1 MITSILI
8 FLVVL
13 SILIFFHE
21 LGHFVAAKACN
32 IYVDR
37 FSIGM
42 PPRLFGVK
50 IGETDYCL
58 GALPIGGFVKM
69 AGQEDAPLTEDEREK
84 QYGGVPEERWFNRRP
99 VWQRYIVVLAGPFM
113 NFVLAI
119 ALYSAMAAVGGEVPE
134 SEISPRIGM
143 VEEDSP
149 AATAPLYLE
158 RPGTAWDA
166 YDGPPDA
173 VGWQTGDLP
182 LEIDGR
188 PLANFMDLA
197 YAAALGGGRREFH
210 VLLERTDSHGT
221 AKRYVSRITPR
232 ILGDEKNP
240 RFGVSPFETAI
251 IAETTEGLPAAA
263 AGLLPGDEILRANGT
278 PVDSSTFRALTEKA
292 QPGSVIHLEVRRNGE
307 LLHFDITPKT
317 VGRIQ
322 GLTYG
327 VSRKLPPDKID
338 QTPPEILAVSQ
349 QLTENT
355 GIQRRDVIVAVNGE
369 PATLR
374 RMRTLEMENPDG
386 VLTITVRRPA
396 ILLGL
401 IQRADVLTLELP
413 VNAVRAVGV
422 AMRPKMI
429 FHRSPPSQWIP
440 EGLRQTYKALAITL
454 STLKALILRDVSA
467 TELGGP
473 VMIATVVANAAEG
486 GLFWLLKLTA
496 FISINLCVFNLLP
509 LPVLDGGL
517 LVIHGYEAVRRKPL
531 NPVFLERFQMI
542 GLLFIIALMLF
553 VTYNDIGRLLQNIT
567 P

>member
-1 MITSILI
+1 MITSTLI
-8 FLVVL
+8 FLIVL

-50 IGETDYCL
+50 VGETDYCL

-69 AGQEDAPLTEDEREK
+69 AGQEDAPLTEEQREEE
-84 QYGGVPEERWFNRRP
+84 YGGVPEDRWFNRRP

-143 VEEDSP
+143 VEEGSP

-158 RPGTAWDA
+158 RPGASWDD

-173 VGWQTGDLP
+173 IGWKTGDLP
-182 LEIDGR
+182 LEMDGR
-188 PLANFMDLA
+188 PLTNFMDLA

-210 VLLERTDSHGT
+210 VRLERTVADGSV
-221 AKRYVSRITPR
+221 KRYVSRITPR
-232 ILGDEKNP
+232 VLGDEKNP
-240 RFGVSPFETAI
+240 RFGVAPFETAI
-251 IAETTEGLPAAA
+251 VAESTEGLPAAA
-263 AGLLPGDEILRANGT
+263 AGLLPGDEIVRANGE
-278 PVDSSTFRALTEKA
+278 PVDNSTFRALTEKA
-292 QPGSVIHLEVRRNGE
+292 EPGSVIHLEVRRNGE
-307 LLHFDITPKT
+307 ILYFDISPKT
-317 VGRIQ
+317 VGRIR
-322 GLTYG
+322 GLSYG
-327 VSRKLPPDKID
+327 VSRKLAPDEIE
-338 QTPPEILAVSQ
+338 QAPPEVLAVSAE
-349 QLTENT
+349 LTENT
-355 GIQRRDVIVAVNGE
+355 GIQRRDVIVSVNGE

-374 RMRTLEMENPDG
+374 RMRALEMENPDG
-386 VLTITVRRPA
+386 ALTVTVRRPA
-396 ILLGL
+396 VLFGL
-401 IQRADVLTLELP
+401 IQQADILTLELP
-413 VNAVRAVGV
+413 VDAVRAVGV
-422 AMRPKMI
+422 AMRPKMV
-429 FHRSPPSQWIP
+429 FHRSAPSQWIP
-440 EGLRQTYKALAITL
+440 EGFRQSYKALTITI
-454 STLKALILRDVSA
+454 STLKALIMRDVSA

-473 VMIATVVANAAEG
+473 VMIATVVAHAAEG

-553 VTYNDIGRLLQNIT
+553 VTYNDIGRLIESIT

>member
-8 FLVVL
+8 FLIVL

-69 AGQEDAPLTEDEREK
+69 AGQEDAPLTEDEREA

-119 ALYSAMAAVGGEVPE
+119 ALYSTMAAVGGEVPE

-143 VEEDSP
+143 VEEGSP

-158 RPGTAWDA
+158 RPGVAWDE

-182 LEIDGR
+182 LEMDGR

-197 YAAALGGGRREFH
+197 YAAALRGGRREFH
-210 VLLERTDSHGT
+210 VLLERTDSDGT

-240 RFGVSPFETAI
+240 RFGVAPFETAI
-251 IAETTEGLPAAA
+251 VAESTEGLPAAA
-263 AGLLPGDEILRANGT
+263 AGLFPGDEILRANGN
-278 PVDSSTFRALTEKA
+278 PVDSSTFRALTERA
-292 QPGSVIHLEVRRNGE
+292 EPGSVIHLEVRRNGE
-307 LLHFDITPKT
+307 FLYFDITPKT
-317 VGRIQ
+317 VGRIR

-327 VSRKLPPDKID
+327 VSKKLARDEIE
-338 QTPPEILAVSQ
+338 QASPEVLAVSEE
-349 QLTENT
+349 LKESA

-374 RMRTLEMENPDG
+374 RMRALEMENPDG

-396 ILLGL
+396 VLFGV
-401 IQRADVLTLELP
+401 IQRADILTLELP

-422 AMRPKMI
+422 AMRPKMV

-440 EGLRQTYKALAITL
+440 EGFRQSYKALAITI
-454 STLKALILRDVSA
+454 STLKALIMRDVSA

-473 VMIATVVANAAEG
+473 VMIATVVAHAAEG

-553 VTYNDIGRLLQNIT
+553 VTYNDIGRLIENIT